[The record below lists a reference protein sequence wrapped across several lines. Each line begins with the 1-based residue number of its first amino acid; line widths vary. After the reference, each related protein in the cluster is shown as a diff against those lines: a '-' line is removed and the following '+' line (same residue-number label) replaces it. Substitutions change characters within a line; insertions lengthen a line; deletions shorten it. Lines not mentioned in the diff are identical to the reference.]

1 MKKEWYVTFF
11 YIVSA
16 LLALG
21 FCIRLGVDY
30 AGYDAAMNS
39 APFYVFILERAFE
52 FLLPSVVLLIVARVC
67 KKEACKGKKMKRLLL
82 IGGTMGVGKTAAS
95 QELKRLL
102 PRAVFLDGDWCW
114 DADPFVVTDETKAMV
129 LDNIAYLFKQ
139 FLALLRL

>member
-16 LLALG
+16 LLALA

-30 AGYDAAMNS
+30 AGYDAAVNS

-67 KKEACKGKKMKRLLL
+67 KKKLEKGKK
-82 IGGTMGVGKTAAS
+82 
-95 QELKRLL
+95 
-102 PRAVFLDGDWCW
+102 
-114 DADPFVVTDETKAMV
+114 
-129 LDNIAYLFKQ
+129 
-139 FLALLRL
+139 